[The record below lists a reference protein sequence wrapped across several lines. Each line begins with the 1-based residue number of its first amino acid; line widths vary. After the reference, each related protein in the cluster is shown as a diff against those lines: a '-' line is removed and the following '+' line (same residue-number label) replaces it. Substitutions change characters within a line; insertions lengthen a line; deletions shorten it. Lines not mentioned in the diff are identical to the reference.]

1 MIYLKGWNF
10 ILPANTDKII
20 KLTCYVARGEFIP
33 KEKILNYTLALLRI
47 PKSNDKSVIFTRFL
61 IIILATVAIVAALV
75 SLLVYACQKRKS
87 RLARELVNFKDK
99 IFWNTILRTII

>member
-10 ILPANTDKII
+10 ILPANTDKLI

-33 KEKILNYTLALLRI
+33 KERILNYTLALLRI

-61 IIILATVAIVAALV
+61 IIIFVTVITVAALV
-75 SLLVYACQKRKS
+75 SLLVYACRKRNS
-87 RLARELVNFKDK
+87 RLARELVNVKNN
-99 IFWNTILRTII
+99 IFWNPILRTII